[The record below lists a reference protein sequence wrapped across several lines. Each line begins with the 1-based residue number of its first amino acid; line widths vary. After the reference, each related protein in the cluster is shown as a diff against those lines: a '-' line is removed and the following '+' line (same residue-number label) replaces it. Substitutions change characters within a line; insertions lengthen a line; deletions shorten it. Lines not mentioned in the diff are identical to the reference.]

1 MRWHSKV
8 NQQIERILLNQKY
21 IIDLINAKLANVPDD
36 KFSIEFKKYFPLKD
50 KESLDVIESKLLND
64 VFKSNLVFINYLDT
78 LINFN
83 FQNK

>member
-36 KFSIEFKKYFPLKD
+36 KFSIEFKKYFSLKD